1 MLVTIFLNSNTIICV
16 IIIVFT
22 INNNINRDITNIGAL
37 KAVGFT
43 VAQIRLSLMTEYI
56 LVGAVGSLIGIS
68 LSYVVYP
75 ILEQSVIREI
85 TGLIWKNR
93 FFPELSLGIL
103 GGILVLITITVFL
116 STSRIKRLHPETGD
130 ISVK

>member
-1 MLVTIFLNSNTIICV
+1 MPVFLKGNTIICV

-37 KAVGFT
+37 KAVGYT

-75 ILEQSVIREI
+75 ILEQSVIRDI
-85 TGLIWKNR
+85 T
-93 FFPELSLGIL
+93 
-103 GGILVLITITVFL
+103 
-116 STSRIKRLHPETGD
+116 
-130 ISVK
+130 